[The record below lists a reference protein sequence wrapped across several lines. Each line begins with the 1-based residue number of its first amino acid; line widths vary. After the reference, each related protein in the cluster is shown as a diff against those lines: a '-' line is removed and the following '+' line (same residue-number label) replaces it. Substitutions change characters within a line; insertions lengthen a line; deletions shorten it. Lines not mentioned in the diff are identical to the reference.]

1 MKSYIMYQ
9 VGALQTFLRA
19 DGMTLQHVKP
29 HGAMYNAAAKDIK
42 LSRAICEAIAECA
55 PGAIL
60 LCLSGSEMCR
70 AAEECGILYASEVF
84 ADRAYEDD
92 GSLVARSTPG
102 AVITDENEAIA
113 RVVRMVRESKVT
125 SVNGKD
131 ISIKADSIC
140 VHGDNAHAL
149 EFVTRIR
156 AALKAENISTAPLGD
171 VISAR

>member
-1 MKSYIMYQ
+1 M
-9 VGALQTFLRA
+9 
-19 DGMTLQHVKP
+19 
-29 HGAMYNAAAKDIK
+29 
-42 LSRAICEAIAECA
+42 
-55 PGAIL
+55 
-60 LCLSGSEMCR
+60 
-70 AAEECGILYASEVF
+70 F

-92 GSLVARSTPG
+92 GSLVARSKPG